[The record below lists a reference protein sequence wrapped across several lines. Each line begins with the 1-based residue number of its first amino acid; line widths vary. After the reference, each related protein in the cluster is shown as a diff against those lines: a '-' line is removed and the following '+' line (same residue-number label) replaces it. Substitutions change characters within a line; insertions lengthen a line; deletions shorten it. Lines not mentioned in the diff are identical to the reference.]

1 MIADF
6 PTDEDTRMIEIE
18 LRECDAFASSAM
30 NYFNYFT
37 EIEEEFVKRR
47 GSHMLVSPLDWTLI
61 ETWKQRGI
69 PLYIVLRGINSSFD
83 GYDQRLNRG
92 RKVNSLFFCQQEV
105 EALFQEHV
113 ESRVGAVHGSGNGAP
128 QNGNGDSQ
136 FTPAAI
142 IDFLKGQ
149 CETLWR
155 LEAKHTDPTLKET
168 FTRTSER
175 LSQLIQ
181 DLELTGVASP
191 ELLEM
196 DLMMIEEVILDSL
209 REHAGEEKLKQL
221 RKEGNDR
228 LRRYKQSMEREVYEQ
243 TISNFVT
250 QRLREIHQVPRLS
263 LFYL

>member
-1 MIADF
+1 
-6 PTDEDTRMIEIE
+6 
-18 LRECDAFASSAM
+18 M

-69 PLYIVLRGINSSFD
+69 PLHVVLRGISSSFE
-83 GYDQRLNRG
+83 GYDQRLHRG

-105 EALFQEHV
+105 EALFQEYV
-113 ESRVGAVHGSGNGAP
+113 ESRVGAVQNGGNGTP
-128 QNGNGDSQ
+128 QNGKGDSQ

-142 IDFLKGQ
+142 AEFLKEQ
-149 CETLWR
+149 LEALWR
-155 LEAKHTDPTLKET
+155 METKLPDSALRET
-168 FTRTSER
+168 FSRVSER
-175 LSQLIQ
+175 LSQIIE
-181 DLELTGVASP
+181 DLEQTGAVSP

-196 DLMMIEEVILDSL
+196 DLMMIEEVILDGL
-209 REHAGEEKLKQL
+209 REHAGEENLKQL

-228 LRRYKQSMEREVYEQ
+228 LRGYKQSMEREVYEQ
-243 TISNFVT
+243 TISNFVA
-250 QRLREIHQVPRLS
+250 QRLREQHQVPRLS

>member
-1 MIADF
+1 VIADF
-6 PTDEDTRMIEIE
+6 PTDENTRMIKVE
-18 LRECDAFASSAM
+18 LRECDALAPSAV

-69 PLYIVLRGINSSFD
+69 PLHIVLRGINSSFD
-83 GYDQRLNRG
+83 GYDQRLSRG

-105 EALFQEHV
+105 EALFQEYV
-113 ESRVGAVHGSGNGAP
+113 ESRVGAVHGAGNGAS
-128 QNGNGDSQ
+128 QNGGAGSQ
-136 FTPAAI
+136 FTPAAVI
-142 IDFLKGQ
+142 EFLKGQ
-149 CETLWR
+149 REALWR
-155 LEAKHTDPTLKET
+155 PDAKHDDPALKET

-175 LSQLIQ
+175 LSQIIE
-181 DLELTGVASP
+181 DLELTGVIAP
-191 ELLEM
+191 ELLEV
-196 DLMMIEEVILDSL
+196 DLMMIEEVILDGL

-228 LRRYKQSMEREVYEQ
+228 LRRYKQGMGREVYEQ
-243 TISNFVT
+243 TISNFVA

>member
-1 MIADF
+1 
-6 PTDEDTRMIEIE
+6 
-18 LRECDAFASSAM
+18 M

-69 PLYIVLRGINSSFD
+69 PLHVVLRGINSSFD
-83 GYDQRLNRG
+83 GYDRHLSRG

-105 EALFQEHV
+105 EAMFQEYV
-113 ESRVGAVHGSGNGAP
+113 ESRVGAVHNAGNGASQNGDGAP
-128 QNGNGDSQ
+128 QNGDGAPQNGGGDSQ
-136 FTPAAI
+136 FTAAAVI
-142 IDFLKGQ
+142 GFLKEQ
-149 CETLWR
+149 SEELWR
-155 LEAKHTDPTLKET
+155 MEAKHNDPALKET

-175 LSQLIQ
+175 LSQIIR
-181 DLELTGVASP
+181 DLESAGVISP

-196 DLMMIEEVILDSL
+196 DLMMIEEVILDGL
-209 REHAGEEKLKQL
+209 REHAGEERLRQL

-243 TISNFVT
+243 TISNFVA

>member
-1 MIADF
+1 VIADF
-6 PTDEDTRMIEIE
+6 PTDENTRMIMTE
-18 LRECDAFASSAM
+18 LREYDAFAPSAM

-69 PLYIVLRGINSSFD
+69 PLHIVLRGINSSFD

-105 EALFQEHV
+105 EAMFQEYV
-113 ESRVGAVHGSGNGAP
+113 ESRVGAENGAS
-128 QNGNGDSQ
+128 QNGHGASR
-136 FTPAAI
+136 FTPAAVI
-142 IDFLKGQ
+142 EFLNGQ
-149 CETLWR
+149 CEALWR
-155 LEAKHTDPTLKET
+155 LEAKHDDPTLQGT
-168 FTRTSER
+168 FTRVSER
-175 LSQLIQ
+175 LSQIIE
-181 DLELTGVASP
+181 DLELTGVISP

-196 DLMMIEEVILDSL
+196 DLMMIEEVILDGL
-209 REHAGEEKLKQL
+209 REHSGAEKLKQL

-228 LRRYKQSMEREVYEQ
+228 LRRYKPSMEREVYEQ
-243 TISNFVT
+243 TISNFVA
-250 QRLREIHQVPRLS
+250 QRLREIHQIPRLS

>member
-1 MIADF
+1 MIKF
-6 PTDEDTRMIEIE
+6 ES
-18 LRECDAFASSAM
+18 REYDAFAPSAM

-69 PLYIVLRGINSSFD
+69 PLHIVLRGINSSFD

-105 EALFQEHV
+105 EAMFHEYV
-113 ESRVGAVHGSGNGAP
+113 ESRVGAVHSAENGAS
-128 QNGNGDSQ
+128 QNSPGASR
-136 FTPAAI
+136 FTPAAV

-149 CETLWR
+149 CEALWR
-155 LEAKHTDPTLKET
+155 LEATHNDPTLKET

-175 LSQLIQ
+175 LSQIIE
-181 DLELTGVASP
+181 DLEPTGALSP

-196 DLMMIEEVILDSL
+196 DLMMIEEVILDGL

-221 RKEGNDR
+221 RKEGNNT
-228 LRRYKQSMEREVYEQ
+228 LRRYKSSMEREVYEQ
-243 TISNFVT
+243 TISNFVA

>member
-1 MIADF
+1 
-6 PTDEDTRMIEIE
+6 
-18 LRECDAFASSAM
+18 M

-69 PLYIVLRGINSSFD
+69 PLHIVLRGINSSFD
-83 GYDQRLNRG
+83 GYDQRLSRG

-105 EALFQEHV
+105 EALYQEYV
-113 ESRVGAVHGSGNGAP
+113 ESRVGAVHSAGNGASH
-128 QNGNGDSQ
+128 NGGGDSQ
-136 FTPAAI
+136 FTPGAVLE
-142 IDFLKGQ
+142 FLKGQ
-149 CETLWR
+149 CEALCR
-155 LEAKHTDPTLKET
+155 LEAKHNDPPLKET
-168 FTRTSER
+168 FERTSER
-175 LSQLIQ
+175 LSQIIE
-181 DLELTGVASP
+181 DLALTGAIKP

-196 DLMMIEEVILDSL
+196 DLMMIEEVILDGL
-209 REHAGEEKLKQL
+209 REHTGQEELKQL
-221 RKEGNDR
+221 RKEANDR

-243 TISNFVT
+243 TIGNFVA